1 MTERQLIV
9 LRHAKSSWK
18 YEELRDHERPLNGR
32 GRRDAP
38 AVGAYLNRHFW
49 PPDVVLCSDSTRTTE
64 TWTRMAECFSI
75 APKVQYT
82 GRLYHAG
89 MGEVRQ
95 ELSYVEDNVRST
107 MVIGHNPGWEFVVG
121 WLADV
126 DIRMTTCN
134 AAVLR
139 GRGETWEQAIS
150 ERGSWK
156 LMDVVRP
163 KEI

>member
-1 MTERQLIV
+1 MRTPRS
-9 LRHAKSSWK
+9 RAT
-18 YEELRDHERPLNGR
+18 PNGAV
-32 GRRDAP
+32 DVFP
-38 AVGAYLNRHFW
+38 AVGAYLNRISG
-49 PPDVVLCSDSTRTTE
+49 PRCGAGKLYTNDRDLDSYGRVL
-64 TWTRMAECFSI
+64 SI